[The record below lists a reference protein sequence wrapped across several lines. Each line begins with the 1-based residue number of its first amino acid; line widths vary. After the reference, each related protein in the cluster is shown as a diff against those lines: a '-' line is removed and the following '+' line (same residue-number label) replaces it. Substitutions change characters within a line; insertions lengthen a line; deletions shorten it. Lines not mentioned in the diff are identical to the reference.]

1 MSSPSAH
8 TRNLRKTLL
17 GFVTSRSGDKSVKVT
32 IPYKTPHPL
41 YHKVIN
47 RKTVLHVHDEKNE
60 AKLGDKVE
68 IMETR
73 PLSRLKRW
81 RVVSVVQRAVGAS
94 GEAISETD
102 VAAQVPTKTT
112 AVNARAGGVSVVR
125 TMSYSP
131 KGAQAVG
138 SLFTLLPTGKQPNAI
153 VVKAFQ
159 QP

>member
-1 MSSPSAH
+1 MSSSLSAARN
-8 TRNLRKTLL
+8 TRKLLL

-47 RKTVLHVHDEKNE
+47 RKTVVHAHDEKNE
-60 AKLGDKVE
+60 AKVGDKVE

-81 RVVSVVQRAVGAS
+81 RIVRVTERAVGATH
-94 GEAISETD
+94 EAVSEAD

-112 AVNARAGGVSVVR
+112 
-125 TMSYSP
+125 
-131 KGAQAVG
+131 
-138 SLFTLLPTGKQPNAI
+138 LPSAAATPSQS
-153 VVKAFQ
+153 
-159 QP
+159 